1 MLFATLL
8 EVIFIQNDFAHVI
21 YGYVAS
27 TNHTM
32 KLIYTL
38 KLFNTSVQSQ
48 TLFPLRNV

>member
-32 KLIYTL
+32 KLYTL